1 MAGVALPDLAGPER
15 LLWAAF
21 PRGEWVDLREGDPLA
36 DDLGN
41 AHCWGQQR
49 EIRAEVIRALLLGA
63 CAAEPGHAPAVRLRG
78 ARILGRLDLMGAA
91 AASALVCEYCY
102 FESEIR
108 LVEASTRTVRIVDS
122 RFPGLNGTRLRVD
135 GILNLRGCAVDGV
148 LRLDQANVT
157 GQVCVRGTTIV
168 PGSGGVAFSA
178 DGLTVQ
184 GDLDGAGLT
193 VRGSLRMSDAR
204 ISGSADLSD
213 ARIFCAGARALTLS
227 HAVIGAKLT
236 GQALQVDGETRL
248 HNARISGNIQL
259 PGAALRNP
267 GGVALTGGGLDV
279 SGGMFCG
286 DGFTAEGEINLI
298 GARLG
303 DIFAAP
309 GARLGNPA
317 GTALNLDRATM
328 RDCDLADLA
337 CSGLI
342 GLIGARI
349 ASRLSLDRAQLDAG
363 VHGKALAVDGATVG
377 GSAVLTGLCARGE
390 VSMRTAS
397 VGEGIMLAG
406 ARLDNPAGVA
416 LCLDGAAVAADI
428 VADSLTVSGEMR
440 LSGIKVE
447 GQLSL
452 DQVRLAN
459 PGGAALTASGL
470 RASVVTLSPA
480 APVLEL
486 VDLGHAQ
493 VDILRDNPQIWPE
506 WLNLNGL
513 TYRVLEPR
521 LRAHDRLRWLARD
534 PARHEPQP
542 YEQLAATYSAAGQ
555 PAEARRVLYCRERQQ
570 RATKTPLGRTWGL
583 IQDITVAYGYQPWRA
598 LLWLTLLLTAGS
610 IVYAIAPPPALQPHA
625 APHFIPVIY
634 TLDLL
639 IPVVDFGQR
648 NAFNPVGAEQWLS
661 YFFIAS
667 GWLLATTVATGI
679 ARVINR
685 Q

>member
-1 MAGVALPDLAGPER
+1 MGGVGLSDLAGAER

-41 AHCWGQQR
+41 MQRWGQQR

-63 CAAEPGHAPAVRLRG
+63 CAAEPGYAPAVRLRG

-91 AASALVCEYCY
+91 MASALVCEYCY

-108 LVEASTRTVRIVDS
+108 LVEASSRTVRIVDS

-135 GILNLRGCAVDGV
+135 GILNLWGCAVDGV

-157 GQVCVRGTTIV
+157 GQVCVRGTTIAH
-168 PGSGGVAFSA
+168 GSGGVAFSA

-184 GDLDGAGLT
+184 GDLDWAGLT
-193 VRGSLRMSDAR
+193 VRGSLRMSGAR
-204 ISGSADLSD
+204 ISGSADLSG
-213 ARIFCAGARALTLS
+213 ARIFYAGARALTLS
-227 HAVIGAKLT
+227 HAVIGGKLT
-236 GQALQVDGETRL
+236 GETLQVDGETRL

-259 PGAALRNP
+259 PGATLRNP

-279 SGGMFCG
+279 SGGMFCV

-303 DIFAAP
+303 DIFALP
-309 GARLGNPA
+309 GARLDNPG

-342 GLIGARI
+342 SLIGARI
-349 ASRLSLDRAQLDAG
+349 ASRLSLDRARLDAG
-363 VHGKALAVDGATVG
+363 VHGKALAADGVTVG

-397 VGEGIMLAG
+397 VGEGITLVSAG
-406 ARLDNPAGVA
+406 LDNPAGVA
-416 LCLDGAAVAADI
+416 LCLDGTTVAADI
-428 VADSLTVSGEMR
+428 VGDGLAVTGEMS
-440 LSGIKVE
+440 LSGTKVS

-459 PGGAALTASGL
+459 PGSAALTASGL

-480 APVLEL
+480 APILEL

-493 VDILRDNPQIWPE
+493 VDILRDNPRAWPE
-506 WLNLNGL
+506 RLNLNGL

-555 PAEARRVLYCRERQQ
+555 LAEARHVLYCRERQQ
-570 RATKTPLGRTWGL
+570 RATKTPLGQAWGL

-598 LLWLTLLLTAGS
+598 LLWLTLLLTTGS
-610 IVYAIAPPPALQPHA
+610 IIYAIAPPPALQPHA
-625 APHFIPVIY
+625 APHFNPVIY
-634 TLDLL
+634 TLNRL

-648 NAFNPVGAEQWLS
+648 NAFNPAGAEQWLS
-661 YFFIAS
+661 YLFIAS

-679 ARVINR
+679 ARVLNR
-685 Q
+685 

>member
-1 MAGVALPDLAGPER
+1 
-15 LLWAAF
+15 LWAAF

-41 AHCWGQQR
+41 VQRWGQQR
-49 EIRAEVIRALLLGA
+49 EIRAEMIRALLLGA
-63 CAAEPGHAPAVRLRG
+63 CAAEPGHVPAVRLRG

-91 AASALVCEYCY
+91 VASALVCEYCY
-102 FESEIR
+102 FENEIR
-108 LVEASTRTVRIVDS
+108 LVEASSRTVRIVDS

-135 GILNLRGCAVDGV
+135 GILNLWGCAVDGV

-157 GQVCVRGTTIV
+157 GQVCVRGTTIAH
-168 PGSGGVAFSA
+168 GSGGVAFSA

-184 GDLDGAGLT
+184 GDLDWAGLT
-193 VRGSLRMSDAR
+193 VRGSLRMSGAQV
-204 ISGSADLSD
+204 SGSADLSH
-213 ARIFCAGARALTLS
+213 ARIFAGARALTLS
-227 HAVIGAKLT
+227 HAVIGGKLT
-236 GQALQVDGETRL
+236 GESLQVEGETRL

-259 PGAALRNP
+259 PGATLRNP

-286 DGFTAEGEINLI
+286 DGFTADGQINLI

-303 DIFAAP
+303 DIFALP
-309 GARLGNPA
+309 GARLDNAG

-342 GLIGARI
+342 SLIGARI
-349 ASRLSLDRAQLDAG
+349 ASRLSLDRARLDAG
-363 VHGKALAVDGATVG
+363 VHGKALAADGATVG

-397 VGEGIMLAG
+397 IGKGIMLAS
-406 ARLDNPAGVA
+406 ARLDNPAAVA
-416 LCLDGAAVAADI
+416 LCLDGTAVAADI
-428 VADSLTVSGEMR
+428 IGDGLTVTGEMR
-440 LSGIKVE
+440 LSGTKVA

-452 DQVRLAN
+452 SQVRLAN
-459 PGGAALTASGL
+459 PGGAALNASGL
-470 RASVVTLSPA
+470 RASVVTLSSSVPI
-480 APVLEL
+480 LEL

-493 VDILRDNPQIWPE
+493 VDILRDNPRAWPE
-506 WLNLNGL
+506 RLNLNGL

-521 LRAHDRLRWLARD
+521 LRAHDRLLWLARD

-555 PAEARRVLYCRERQQ
+555 LAEARRVLYCRERQQ
-570 RATKTPLGRTWGL
+570 RATKTPLGRAWGL
-583 IQDITVAYGYQPWRA
+583 VQDITVAYGYQPWRA
-598 LLWLTLLLTAGS
+598 LLWLTLLLTTGS
-610 IVYAIAPPPALQPHA
+610 IIYAIAPPPALQPHA
-625 APHFIPVIY
+625 APHFNPVIY
-634 TLDLL
+634 TLNLL

-648 NAFNPVGAEQWLS
+648 NAFNPAGAEQWLS
-661 YFFIAS
+661 YLFIAS

-679 ARVINR
+679 ARVLKR
-685 Q
+685 